1 MNLSSNDTSITYLE
15 FGARVKPLPMAI
27 TSQYAR
33 PSCDSGGLMLPP
45 PSPSPLKTVYA
56 GAARPIRPLLF
67 NDSASSSS
75 SFTVPPTPFNSLNE
89 GSGLG

>member
-1 MNLSSNDTSITYLE
+1 MALSISSLVRWSNL
-15 FGARVKPLPMAI
+15 GP
-27 TSQYAR
+27 SQYAR

-56 GAARPIRPLLF
+56 GAARPIPPLF

-89 GSGLG
+89 GSGLGSASNPFWDTN